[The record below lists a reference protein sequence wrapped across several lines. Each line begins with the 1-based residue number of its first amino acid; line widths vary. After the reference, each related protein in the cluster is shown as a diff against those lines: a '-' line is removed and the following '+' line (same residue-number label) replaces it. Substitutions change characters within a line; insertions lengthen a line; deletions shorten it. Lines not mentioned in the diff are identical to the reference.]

1 MKGTRWVGPALMAA
15 GGWAM
20 MGGAHAQNTAGA
32 AAQDARM
39 HYSLLLAG
47 LAVAFFVLLLAAMQ
61 IGKWLGRGSDEKSG
75 SGSAV
80 IEGSVF
86 ALLGLLVAFTFSG
99 AAQRMAER
107 RDLLVQEVNAIGTAW
122 LRIDMIDAGD
132 QPRLRDQ
139 FRLYV
144 DERINYY
151 RNVADLEQREAIA
164 ARVAGLQKDI
174 WTTSMQAARHS
185 VPPFSASYVAAVN
198 DMFDV
203 ASAQTVTQK
212 VHPPIAAYVFLGFL
226 TLVAAGLV
234 GLNLASSKR
243 NTMLHQLVYAVVMTA
258 ALYIII
264 DFEFPRI
271 GTIRI
276 DQSDALLVAQ
286 REAMADAPAGSD

>member
-1 MKGTRWVGPALMAA
+1 M
-15 GGWAM
+15 
-20 MGGAHAQNTAGA
+20 N
-32 AAQDARM
+32 
-39 HYSLLLAG
+39 YSLLLAG
-47 LAVAFFVLLLAAMQ
+47 LAVAFFALLLVAIQ
-61 IGKWLGRGSDEKSG
+61 LGKWLGRHADEKGG
-75 SGSAV
+75 SGAAV

-122 LRIDMIDAGD
+122 LRIDMVNAGD
-132 QPRLRDQ
+132 QPRLREQ
-139 FRLYV
+139 FRQYV
-144 DERINYY
+144 DLRIDYY
-151 RNVADLEQREAIA
+151 RNVADLEQRDTIA
-164 ARVAGLQKDI
+164 ARIGTLQKEI
-174 WTTSMQAARHS
+174 WTTSMQAARAS
-185 VPPFSASYVAAVN
+185 VPPFATSYVGAVN

-203 ASAQTVTQK
+203 ASAQTVAQK
-212 VHPPIAAYVFLGFL
+212 VHPPVAAYVFLGFL

-243 NTMLHQLVYAVVMTA
+243 RTLLHQVIYAVVMTA

-286 REAMADAPAGSD
+286 RQSMVDPAGEAK